1 MKKNKKVSLPPKP
14 VLALSRRAVAGWA
27 CVIFFIC
34 AWMFVIGV
42 LVGRGTAPV
51 SFDIAGI
58 QKKLETSREDLKNK
72 EQLQTQGKSRL
83 VKDKTKLDFYEAL
96 RDNREDTRIGKKN
109 PSPSLKKKIESSPE
123 KKPPAK
129 KIRKPEKRVTQ
140 KAKVPEK
147 GSSKPS
153 QKPPIASTSKTRPS
167 VKAYTIQVASVKNAR
182 DADRLVAELKKKGF
196 QSYRAIGKVPG
207 KGIWY
212 RVRVGEYKSK
222 SSARSTLNKLKK
234 AGLKPMVMGK

>member
-1 MKKNKKVSLPPKP
+1 MKKNKKVSLPQKP

-27 CVIFFIC
+27 CFIFVVC

-42 LVGRGTAPV
+42 LVGRGTAPI

-58 QKKLETSREDLKNK
+58 QKKLEASREDLKNK
-72 EQLQTQGKSRL
+72 EQLQTKGKSGL

-96 RDNREDTRIGKKN
+96 RDNREDTQIGKKK
-109 PSPSLKKKIESSPE
+109 PSPSIKKKLESSPD

-129 KIRKPEKRVTQ
+129 KTREAEKRVAQ
-140 KAKVPEK
+140 KVETPGK
-147 GSSKPS
+147 GSVKPS
-153 QKPPIASTSKTRPS
+153 QKPPIVSTSKTRSS

-212 RVRVGEYKSK
+212 RVRVGEYKSRA
-222 SSARSTLNKLKK
+222 SARYTLNKLKK
-234 AGLKPMVMGK
+234 AGLKPMVVKK

>member
-83 VKDKTKLDFYEAL
+83 VKD
-96 RDNREDTRIGKKN
+96 R
-109 PSPSLKKKIESSPE
+109 PSLIFM
-123 KKPPAK
+123 
-129 KIRKPEKRVTQ
+129 KR
-140 KAKVPEK
+140 
-147 GSSKPS
+147 
-153 QKPPIASTSKTRPS
+153 
-167 VKAYTIQVASVKNAR
+167 
-182 DADRLVAELKKKGF
+182 
-196 QSYRAIGKVPG
+196 
-207 KGIWY
+207 
-212 RVRVGEYKSK
+212 
-222 SSARSTLNKLKK
+222 
-234 AGLKPMVMGK
+234 

>member
-14 VLALSRRAVAGWA
+14 FFILSRRATAGWA
-27 CVIFFIC
+27 CFIFFVC
-34 AWMFVIGV
+34 AWMFVIGI

-58 QKKLETSREDLKNK
+58 QNKLEASREDLKNK
-72 EQLQTQGKSRL
+72 EQLQTRGKSGL

-96 RDNREDTRIGKKN
+96 RDNREDTRIGKKKPSLSIKKKLG
-109 PSPSLKKKIESSPE
+109 PSPD

-129 KIRKPEKRVTQ
+129 KTREAAKRVTQ
-140 KAKVPEK
+140 KVEIPDK
-147 GSSKPS
+147 GSAKPS
-153 QKPPIASTSKTRPS
+153 QKPPIASIGKTRPS
-167 VKAYTIQVASVKNAR
+167 VRAYTVQVASVKKAR
-182 DADRLVAELKKKGF
+182 DADRLVAKLKKKGF
-196 QSYRAIGKVPG
+196 GAYRAIGKVPG

-222 SSARSTLNKLKK
+222 ASARSTLNKLKK
-234 AGLKPMVMGK
+234 AGLKPIVVEK